1 MWKKIKKWFGLLDLN
16 KDGKVTIEDFEL
28 AKTFAEKTVK
38 EANEK
43 INTVNEQIT
52 DAVTLVKKHKETVK
66 KVVDQAEDVVATVK
80 SKTQKGRKKK

>member
-16 KDGKVTIEDFEL
+16 KDGKVTVEDFEL
-28 AKTFAEKTVK
+28 AKTLTEKTVK